1 MALQRR
7 QAIAHL
13 SNNIDYHKHQTDYH
27 TDMAEYH
34 TDMAE
39 YHDRQFIEAQ
49 RNREL
54 LLSTITAPLT
64 AKFTDIRGNIVANG
78 KYVPASHEYV
88 TNRGQKIAHWNVS
101 LCKIVPVAAV
111 RSKLAA
117 WNKRADPVA
126 HAQIL
131 EEQRARYRETHP
143 IRVNLYINA

>member
-7 QAIAHL
+7 QAVAHL
-13 SNNIDYHKHQTDYH
+13 SNDIDYHKHQSD
-27 TDMAEYH
+27 YH

-54 LLSTITAPLT
+54 LLSTITAPLI
-64 AKFTDIRGNIVANG
+64 AEFTDIRGNIVANG
-78 KYVPASHEYV
+78 KYVPAYHEYI
-88 TNRGQKIAHWNVS
+88 TNRGQKIAHWNTS

-111 RSKLAA
+111 RSKLAS

-126 HAQIL
+126 HQSYL
-131 EEQRARYRETHP
+131 ENQRARYRETHP
-143 IRVNLYINA
+143 IRANLYINA